1 MDILQ
6 HLATIDDI
14 KNELEK
20 VKEEEQS
27 LSRQI
32 LFNLTGNQDYY
43 DPQACTDVV
52 KSSAIE
58 YNRIASDL
66 RTMGSSVKGNIS
78 QLLTHFAG
86 ITEEIASICEEMDT
100 CSGDALEA
108 SKSIK
113 YYNTLKVDSVLFF
126 HLCR

>member
-14 KNELEK
+14 KDELEK
-20 VKEEEQS
+20 VKEEERS
-27 LSRQI
+27 LNRQI
-32 LFNLTGNQDYY
+32 LFNLTGNQDFY

-52 KSSAIE
+52 KSSAVE

-66 RTMGSSVKGNIS
+66 RAMGSSVKGNVLQFFIHS
-78 QLLTHFAG
+78 TG
-86 ITEEIASICEEMDT
+86 ITEEIASICQEMDT

-108 SKSIK
+108 SKNIK
-113 YYNTLKVDSVLFF
+113 HYNTLKVSFAVFYKK
-126 HLCR
+126 CR

>member
-66 RTMGSSVKGNIS
+66 RTMGSSVKGNS
-78 QLLTHFAG
+78 FCRDYRRD
-86 ITEEIASICEEMDT
+86 SIDLRRNGYM
-100 CSGDALEA
+100 
-108 SKSIK
+108 
-113 YYNTLKVDSVLFF
+113 
-126 HLCR
+126 

>member
-14 KNELEK
+14 KMELEK
-20 VKEEEQS
+20 VEEEEQS

-43 DPQACTDVV
+43 DIPTDNAVV

-66 RTMGSSVKGNIS
+66 RTMGSSIKGS
-78 QLLTHFAG
+78 
-86 ITEEIASICEEMDT
+86 S
-100 CSGDALEA
+100 S
-108 SKSIK
+108 
-113 YYNTLKVDSVLFF
+113 
-126 HLCR
+126 

>member
-52 KSSAIE
+52 MSSAIE

-78 QLLTHFAG
+78 
-86 ITEEIASICEEMDT
+86 
-100 CSGDALEA
+100 
-108 SKSIK
+108 
-113 YYNTLKVDSVLFF
+113 
-126 HLCR
+126 

>member
-1 MDILQ
+1 MIIENG

-78 QLLTHFAG
+78 
-86 ITEEIASICEEMDT
+86 
-100 CSGDALEA
+100 
-108 SKSIK
+108 
-113 YYNTLKVDSVLFF
+113 
-126 HLCR
+126 

>member
-14 KNELEK
+14 KTELEK
-20 VKEEEQS
+20 VEEEERS

-43 DPQACTDVV
+43 DIPTDNAVV

-66 RTMGSSVKGNIS
+66 RTMGSSIKGS
-78 QLLTHFAG
+78 
-86 ITEEIASICEEMDT
+86 S
-100 CSGDALEA
+100 S
-108 SKSIK
+108 
-113 YYNTLKVDSVLFF
+113 
-126 HLCR
+126 